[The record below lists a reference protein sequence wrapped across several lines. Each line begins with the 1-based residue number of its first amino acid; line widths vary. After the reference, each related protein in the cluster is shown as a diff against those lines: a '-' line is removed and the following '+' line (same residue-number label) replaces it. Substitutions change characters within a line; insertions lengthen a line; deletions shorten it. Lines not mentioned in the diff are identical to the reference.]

1 MIDPSDFFD
10 WDKWATGV
18 FSLFPLF
25 GKLAQFDNFFP
36 ENYRNKFITFSTII
50 SLIVYLPLQYSY
62 EEFKFYIS
70 PYFIAFLGFILLLNY
85 WRSLMKY
92 HNMTQS
98 MPDRIRSRPV
108 LKLFILFS
116 IFVLC
121 MTYSFNVIKNNFTH
135 FVINGKILI
144 EKNGR
149 LLPAS
154 SAEIKILKTI
164 PSKNEK
170 FKANSSGKFFK
181 IIEKEDF
188 QQLVIYK
195 KINNNTVGLL
205 KILKKDIK
213 YYSKYFILNI
223 YKEGEN
229 EKKGNSI

>member
-1 MIDPSDFFD
+1 MIDPSDFLD

-36 ENYRNKFITFSTII
+36 ENNRKRFITLSTII
-50 SLIVYLPLQYSY
+50 SLIIYLPLQFAY
-62 EEFKFYIS
+62 EESKFYIS
-70 PYFIAFLGFILLLNY
+70 PYWIASFGFILLLVY
-85 WRSLMKY
+85 WRSLMKFQ
-92 HNMTQS
+92 NKPKF
-98 MPDRIRSRPV
+98 MPKSIRSRPI

-135 FVINGKILI
+135 FVIDGKILV
-144 EKNGR
+144 EKNGEF
-149 LLPAS
+149 LPVP
-154 SAEIKILKTI
+154 SAEIKILNTI
-164 PSKNEK
+164 PSKSEK

-188 QQLVIYK
+188 QQLVISK
-195 KINNNTVGLL
+195 KINNNIFGLL

-213 YYSKYFILNI
+213 NHSKDFILEI

-229 EKKGNSI
+229 EKKDNNI